1 MTAKRDEGD
10 VPLLSDLMPWSVPAP
25 RPGRGWVMAADAA
38 SLRARWDALLRAD
51 GLADRERL
59 FRPSR
64 ARTLHT
70 AVGQLPGQE
79 IATGRLARLVAGD
92 APCAEPLRVAH
103 GTYDQLWLL
112 PDHRLIDAARPE
124 LWRVADAAQ
133 LFAVEQPRVP
143 QDAGPALA
151 LSAVLPV
158 GRQGRVRPLYRRPAG
173 TEPNLAPGLLG
184 HLGDRLGH
192 PVTAEDTF
200 AYLAA
205 TARHDGGGIAV
216 PLTADPDLW
225 ARGMALGRE
234 LIRLHTRGAGTGE
247 RPRLPGGRRPYVRA
261 ALPSRGLPT
270 EFTYDPEEEALLLGE
285 GRISPVPAAAWDAHA
300 GGVRVLEAWLERRTG
315 AVEPGTLE
323 AVRPAAWPQE
333 WTTDLLELI
342 TVLALLGELTPEQ
355 DRLTTALAASTP
367 VGAAELAAAGVLPV
381 PAAARRPASVLDH
394 QEEGPDGQFAL
405 L

>member
-1 MTAKRDEGD
+1 MTAKQD
-10 VPLLSDLMPWSVPAP
+10 VPLLSDLMPWSVAAP
-25 RPGRGWVMAADAA
+25 RLGRAWIMAPDTG

-51 GLADRERL
+51 GTADRERL

-70 AVGQLPGQE
+70 AVGQLPGQAT
-79 IATGRLARLVAGD
+79 ATGRLARLTRGD
-92 APCAEPLRVAH
+92 APCPEPVRVRH
-103 GTYDQLWLL
+103 GAYDQQWLL

-124 LWRVADAAQ
+124 LWRVADAHQ

-143 QDAGPALA
+143 QDPGPALA
-151 LSAVLPV
+151 VSAVLPV

-173 TEPNLAPGLLG
+173 TEPNLSPGLLG
-184 HLGDRLGH
+184 HLGDRLGR
-192 PVTAEDTF
+192 PVTAEDVF

-205 TARHDGGGIAV
+205 TARHDAGGLAV

-225 ARGMALGRE
+225 ARAVALGHE

-261 ALPSRGLPT
+261 ALPARGLPT
-270 EFTYDPEEEALLLGE
+270 EITYDAEEEALLIGE
-285 GRISPVPAAAWDAHA
+285 GRVSPVPAAAWEAHA
-300 GGVRVLEAWLERRTG
+300 GGVRVLEAWYERRTG

-342 TVLALLGELTPEQ
+342 TVLALAGGLRPEQQRLTAALGAAPLIGAGELT
-355 DRLTTALAASTP
+355 
-367 VGAAELAAAGVLPV
+367 AAGVLPV